1 MYTIDD
7 NFESYLENYDGAV
20 YSYRPRLKDLFTKQG
35 REDIIEAIKDKH
47 PKLKKALDK
56 HPSLEKAVK
65 FGIALESYYVAASA
79 ATLAAVGAYYAGT
92 SVATTGTLAMF
103 KPAMQA
109 TLKAKGKETNGLSLE
124 NITKL
129 FLASKGKKSKNASSD
144 FDLVSSI
151 FGAIGDKVKNKT
163 ATSEDEFL
171 NNLISGA
178 INMATEKGANYVN
191 DLITGNDAA
200 KDTPLADEPTANEIK
215 QTKDLK
221 TTTETTGNKNMLLI
235 FGAIVL
241 ILIFAKKG

>member
-20 YSYRPRLKDLFTKQG
+20 YSYKARLKDLFTKQG
-35 REDIIEAIKDKH
+35 REDIIEAVKSKH

-56 HPSLEKAVK
+56 HPSLEKLAK
-65 FGIALESYYVAASA
+65 FAIAYESYAVAAGAVTFA
-79 ATLAAVGAYYAGT
+79 AIGAYYAG
-92 SVATTGTLAMF
+92 SAVATTGGLAMF

-109 TLKAKGKETNGLSLE
+109 TLKAKGKQTNGLSLE

-144 FDLVSSI
+144 FDLVSNI
-151 FGAIGDKVKNKT
+151 FGAIGDKVKSKT

-171 NNLISGA
+171 NNLIEGT
-178 INMATEKGANYVN
+178 INAATEKGAGFVN

-200 KDTPLADEPTANEIK
+200 KDTPLADEPSANEIK
-215 QTKDLK
+215 QTKDLR
-221 TTTETTGNKNMLLI
+221 TETPTGNKNMLLI

-241 ILIFAKKG
+241 IIIFAKKG